1 MNITLKF
8 LIKKLILLNEEL
20 EDDTRVLV
28 YKNDVSDDINNIV
41 DIREEIVY
49 NGKVISKD
57 RYNDL
62 TYYEKNKSIKA
73 IVIDTF

>member
-1 MNITLKF
+1 MNITLKL
-8 LIKKLILLNEEL
+8 LIEKLILLNEKL

-57 RYNDL
+57 RYYNLSD
-62 TYYEKNKSIKA
+62 YEKTIAIKA
-73 IVIDTF
+73 IVIDMF

>member
-1 MNITLKF
+1 MNITLKL

-28 YKNDVSDDINNIV
+28 YKNAVLDDINNIV

-62 TYYEKNKSIKA
+62 SYYEKNKSIKA
-73 IVIDTF
+73 IVIDIF

>member
-1 MNITLKF
+1 MNITLKL
-8 LIKKLILLNEEL
+8 LIKKLTLLNEEL

-28 YKNDVSDDINNIV
+28 YKNDLSDDIKNIL

-57 RYNDL
+57 RYYNLSD
-62 TYYEKNKSIKA
+62 YEKTIAIKA
-73 IVIDTF
+73 IVIDMF

>member
-1 MNITLKF
+1 MNITLKL
-8 LIKKLILLNEEL
+8 LIEKLILLNEKL
-20 EDDTRVLV
+20 EDNTRILA
-28 YKNDVSDDINNIV
+28 YKNDLSDDINNIV

-62 TYYEKNKSIKA
+62 SYYEKNKSIKA
-73 IVIDTF
+73 IVIDIF

>member
-1 MNITLKF
+1 MNITLKL
-8 LIKKLILLNEEL
+8 LIEKLILLNEKL